1 MVGTRNIVVE
11 RVVED
16 RIKNWVSDQMESAM
30 ERLRVELTTIS
41 SNALSGAGSRS
52 METVRHNGEGT
63 SQGGQ
68 PPQFTRMTK
77 IEFPNFG
84 GEDNLRHVDTIE
96 VFQNAFD
103 KLISRVDST
112 EDQQRSFYIAR
123 LQNDV
128 DLAEVV
134 TWSWESSTLGNIQF
148 NFQQLRM
155 EFKFRG
161 RKVAL
166 RGTKKPT
173 LNMVSAIIEGIP
185 IPTPISNV
193 LSYFNDV
200 FGVPTV
206 DAGPSIEERAILFL
220 EAHDRVKKGPL
231 FKRP

>member
-1 MVGTRNIVVE
+1 
-11 RVVED
+11 
-16 RIKNWVSDQMESAM
+16 MESAM

-68 PPQFTRMTK
+68 APQFTRMTK

-96 VFQNAFD
+96 VYQNAFD

-112 EDQQRSFYIAR
+112 EDQQRSFYIAG

-128 DLAEVV
+128 DLAVSALGPGEEVV
-134 TWSWESSTLGNIQF
+134 NEEVTREIIERRICGDVMLLPLG
-148 NFQQLRM
+148 
-155 EFKFRG
+155 
-161 RKVAL
+161 A
-166 RGTKKPT
+166 